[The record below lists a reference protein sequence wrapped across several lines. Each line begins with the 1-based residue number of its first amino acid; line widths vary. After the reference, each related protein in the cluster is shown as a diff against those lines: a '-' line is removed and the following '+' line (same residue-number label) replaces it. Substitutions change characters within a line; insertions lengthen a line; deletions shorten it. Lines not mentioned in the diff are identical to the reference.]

1 MNIYYYFFNLNQTSI
16 SKLLLFLFFFLYSL
30 SLILSLNMFILF
42 LPYLNTL
49 CFSGNWNSVFGPR
62 YRWIWSCRSN
72 TTSQLQLFANTYIF
86 CLYFLQFRFFTWKR
100 RKEILRSLSQV
111 RPKEF
116 TYFLKITFGIVTVHP
131 LPITPLRSLRR
142 NYVLIK
148 QMTVMHIKQITKF
161 CSNKHDINSS
171 FFLCQL
177 AAVDVTKRVE
187 RTNAR
192 ERTHIKKLNK
202 LVWNWNR
209 CYSANKQNRF
219 ANLLLKK
226 FIKKK
231 SLFKLALN
239 CMTVLYLNP

>member
-1 MNIYYYFFNLNQTSI
+1 MNIYYYFLNLNQTSI
-16 SKLLLFLFFFLYSL
+16 SKLLFFLCFFLYSL

-62 YRWIWSCRSN
+62 NRWIWSCRSN

-86 CLYFLQFRFFTWKR
+86 CLNFLQFRFFTWKR

-131 LPITPLRSLRR
+131 LPITPLRNLRR

-171 FFLCQL
+171 FFPCQL

-192 ERTHIKKLNK
+192 ERDTYKKKLNK

-226 FIKKK
+226 FI
-231 SLFKLALN
+231 
-239 CMTVLYLNP
+239 